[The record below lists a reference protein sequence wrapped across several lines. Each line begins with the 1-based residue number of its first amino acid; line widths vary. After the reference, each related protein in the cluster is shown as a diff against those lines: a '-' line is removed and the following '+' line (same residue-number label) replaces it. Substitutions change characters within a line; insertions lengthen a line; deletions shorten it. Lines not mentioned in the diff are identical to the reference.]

1 MLRLTHLRC
10 QARLL
15 LLLLLL
21 LRQLAQKLLATFAR
35 QLVQAVREVAHVAA
49 RTAVVLVGVRRNLES
64 GERGSITITALV
76 RLPPAHAHLLLLLLV
91 EVLCARTLHALRPGC
106 ESYGT
111 HSPFGDLA
119 VPAVDACLR
128 CFHGNIGPTNEAR
141 EKRQQR
147 RIWIGR
153 LQLLQLV

>member
-21 LRQLAQKLLATFAR
+21 LCQLAQKLLATLAR

-64 GERGSITITALV
+64 EESGRITITAFV
-76 RLPPAHAHLLLLLLV
+76 RLPPPHAHLLLLLLV
-91 EVLCARTLHALRPGC
+91 KVLCARTLHALRPGC
-106 ESYGT
+106 ESD
-111 HSPFGDLA
+111 HARSPFGDLA

-128 CFHGNIGPTNEAR
+128 RFHGNIGPTN
-141 EKRQQR
+141 
-147 RIWIGR
+147 
-153 LQLLQLV
+153 